1 MSLESPLGK
10 FLGHGS
16 ARHGT
21 EHWWAQRVTS
31 VALLPLTLWFVF
43 AILGM
48 DSYGY
53 EPVAAWIGAPINA
66 ILLSCLLIALLYHSQ
81 LGLQVVIED
90 YVHGGA
96 LKVTALLTLQL
107 AHVAAGVAGLYSI
120 ILISLSGTAP

>member
-1 MSLESPLGK
+1 MSLQTPLGK

-31 VALLPLTLWFVF
+31 VALVPLTLWFVYAVLSLDSF
-43 AILGM
+43 A
-48 DSYGY
+48 YA
-53 EPVAAWIGAPINA
+53 PVVAWIGSPVNA
-66 ILLSCLLIALLYHSQ
+66 ILLSLLLIALLYHSQ

-90 YVHGGA
+90 YVHTGW
-96 LKVTALLTLQL
+96 LKVTSLISLQL

-120 ILISLSGTAP
+120 ILISLGGTA